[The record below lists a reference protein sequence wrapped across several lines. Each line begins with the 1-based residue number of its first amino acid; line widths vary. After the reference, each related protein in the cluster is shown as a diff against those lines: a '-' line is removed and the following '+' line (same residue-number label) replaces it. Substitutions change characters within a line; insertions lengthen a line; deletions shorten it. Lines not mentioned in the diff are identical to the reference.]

1 MKLLLTLIMLS
12 MAFGCIPSHGKR
24 FSTLMPEV
32 YLSEIKRLNDIIESG
47 PNKKVKVSDIHLQL
61 ALLHS
66 SYKNPKRDYNRALI
80 EIEKYVALEP
90 KGDND
95 YEIQNLLTL
104 LKTIKRGRNKGR
116 ESNLVSENKELNLK
130 VEELTEEIKE
140 LNETIDKLKQ
150 LDVELEKKR
159 KSFK

>member
-1 MKLLLTLIMLS
+1 MKLLLAIVILS
-12 MAFGCIPSHGKR
+12 MSFGCIPSHGKR
-24 FSTLMPEV
+24 FSTLVPEV

-47 PNKKVKVSDIHLQL
+47 PNQKVKISDVHLQL
-61 ALLHS
+61 ALLHL
-66 SYKNPKRDYNRALI
+66 SYKNPKRDYNQALI
-80 EIEKYVALEP
+80 EVEKYIVLEP
-90 KGDND
+90 KGAND

-116 ESNLVSENKELNLK
+116 ESSLVSENKELNLK
-130 VEELTEEIKE
+130 VEELTEDIRK

>member
-1 MKLLLTLIMLS
+1 MKLLVALVIIS
-12 MAFGCIPSHGKR
+12 MSFGCMPSHGKR
-24 FSTLMPEV
+24 FSTLVPEV

-47 PNKKVKVSDIHLQL
+47 SKKGVKIADVHLQL

-66 SYKNPKRDYNRALI
+66 SYKNPKRDYNRALE
-80 EIEKYVALEP
+80 EIEKYVALESN
-90 KGDND
+90 GAND

-116 ESNLVSENKELNLK
+116 ESSLASE
-130 VEELTEEIKE
+130 VEELTEEIKD

>member
-1 MKLLLTLIMLS
+1 MKLLLAIVILS
-12 MAFGCIPSHGKR
+12 MSFGCIPTNGKR
-24 FSTLMPEV
+24 FSTLVPEV
-32 YLSEIKRLNDIIESG
+32 YLGEIKRLNDIIESG
-47 PNKKVKVSDIHLQL
+47 PNQKVKISDIHLQL

-66 SYKNPKRDYNRALI
+66 SYKNPKRDYNQALI
-80 EIEKYVALEP
+80 EMEKYIALEP
-90 KGDND
+90 KGAND

-116 ESNLVSENKELNLK
+116 ESSLVSE
-130 VEELTEEIKE
+130 VEELTEDIKE

>member
-1 MKLLLTLIMLS
+1 MRLLLVLIMLS
-12 MAFGCIPSHGKR
+12 TSFGCISSHGKR
-24 FSTLMPEV
+24 FSALVPEV
-32 YLSEIKRLNDIIESG
+32 YVSEIKRLNDIVESG
-47 PNKKVKVSDIHLQL
+47 PKQGVRIADVHLQL

-66 SYKNPKRDYNRALI
+66 SYKNPNRDYDMALI

-90 KGDND
+90 KGAND

-116 ESNLVSENKELNLK
+116 ESALLSKNKELVLK
-130 VEELTEEIKE
+130 VGELTEEIKG

>member
-1 MKLLLTLIMLS
+1 MRLLLVLIILS
-12 MAFGCIPSHGKR
+12 ISFGCIPSHGKR

-32 YLSEIKRLNDIIESG
+32 YDSEIKRLNDIIESG
-47 PNKKVKVSDIHLQL
+47 PNQKVKVSDVHLQL

-66 SYKNPKRDYNRALI
+66 SYKNPQRDYDRALI

-90 KGDND
+90 KGASD

-116 ESNLVSENKELNLK
+116 ESSLISENKELNLK
-130 VEELTEEIKE
+130 VEEMTEEIKE

>member
-1 MKLLLTLIMLS
+1 MKLLLAVIILS
-12 MAFGCIPSHGKR
+12 MSFGCIPSHGKR
-24 FSTLMPEV
+24 FSTLVPEV
-32 YLSEIKRLNDIIESG
+32 YISEIKRLNDIIESG
-47 PNKKVKVSDIHLQL
+47 SNQKVKMSDIHLQL

-66 SYKNPKRDYNRALI
+66 SYKNPKRDYNRSLI
-80 EIEKYVALEP
+80 EIEKYIALEP
-90 KGDND
+90 KAAND

-116 ESNLVSENKELNLK
+116 ESNLLSENKELNLRN
-130 VEELTEEIKE
+130 EDLTEDIKE
-140 LNETIDKLKQ
+140 LNETIEKLKQ

>member
-1 MKLLLTLIMLS
+1 MKLLVALVIIS
-12 MAFGCIPSHGKR
+12 MSFGCMSSHGKR
-24 FSTLMPEV
+24 FSTIVPEV
-32 YLSEIKRLNDIIESG
+32 YLSEIKLLNDIIESG
-47 PNKKVKVSDIHLQL
+47 SKQGINIADIHLQL

-66 SYKNPKRDYNRALI
+66 SYKNPRRDYNRALI
-80 EIEKYVALEP
+80 EIEKYVAMEP
-90 KGDND
+90 KGADD

-104 LKTIKRGRNKGR
+104 LKTIKKGRSRGR
-116 ESNLVSENKELNLK
+116 ESRLVSENEELNLK
-130 VEELTEEIKE
+130 VDKLTGEIKE

>member
-1 MKLLLTLIMLS
+1 MKLLLALIILS
-12 MAFGCIPSHGKR
+12 MSFGCISSHGKR
-24 FSTLMPEV
+24 FSTLIPEV
-32 YLSEIKRLNDIIESG
+32 YLSEIKRLNDIVESG
-47 PNKKVKVSDIHLQL
+47 PNQKVKVSDVHLQL

-66 SYKNPKRDYNRALI
+66 SYKNPKRDYNMALI
-80 EIEKYVALEP
+80 EIEQYVALEP
-90 KGDND
+90 KGAND

-116 ESNLVSENKELNLK
+116 ESNLESENKELTLK
-130 VEELTEEIKE
+130 VDELNEDIEN